1 METEAPRYFEIG
13 NSTKGATLFGCVPR
27 RATDNDGILSKILQ
41 LQSVD
46 FGTADLKKLEAKTQF
61 GGA

>member
-1 METEAPRYFEIG
+1 MMEFSA
-13 NSTKGATLFGCVPR
+13 K
-27 RATDNDGILSKILQ
+27 LQ